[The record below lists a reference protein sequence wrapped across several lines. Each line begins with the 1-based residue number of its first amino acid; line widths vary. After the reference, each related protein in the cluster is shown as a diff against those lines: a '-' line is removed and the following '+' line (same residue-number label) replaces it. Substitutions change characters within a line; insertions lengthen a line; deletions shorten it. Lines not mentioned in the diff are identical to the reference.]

1 LYGGVLH
8 TRRPLK
14 HLLSGY
20 AMAALVLEDFGD
32 VFSENLAQALSH
44 EKTKMFGD
52 HKVPA
57 KKWGLNHLFPNPI
70 KVALTI
76 VRKKLTQCSLKWS
89 TFDPQGVENE
99 HIGISHRHQT

>member
-1 LYGGVLH
+1 LYGGVVH

-20 AMAALVLEDFGD
+20 AMADLVLQDFGD

-52 HKVPA
+52 LKVPA
-57 KKWGLNHLFPNPI
+57 KKGGLNHLFPNSI
-70 KVALTI
+70 TVAFTI
-76 VRKKLTQCSLKWS
+76 VRKKLSQCSLKWG
-89 TFDPQGVENE
+89 TCDPQKSGK
-99 HIGISHRHQT
+99 